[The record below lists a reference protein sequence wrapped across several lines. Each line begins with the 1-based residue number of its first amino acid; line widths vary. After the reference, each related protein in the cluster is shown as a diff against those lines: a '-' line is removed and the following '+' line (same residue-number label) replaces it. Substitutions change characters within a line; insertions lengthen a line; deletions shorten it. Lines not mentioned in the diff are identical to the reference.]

1 MNFKIEQNSNVPLY
15 TQVVKAIRE
24 TVKNEELKNGDA
36 LPSLSEFAQKTG
48 ISVETTKKAYNLLK
62 KEGIVSG
69 KQGKGYFIDIR
80 RADAPIRILMLMDK
94 LSAYKLAIHHGL
106 SEALEHSADITI
118 NIHNQ
123 DIRMF
128 EKMVNDSLENYDYYV
143 IAAHF
148 PASVKPSSVARIL
161 KRIPN
166 DKLILIDID
175 IPEAKGHIGR
185 IYQDFRNDAAC
196 ALANGIDL
204 IHKYRKA
211 IIISSDQSLYGN
223 IIYPNVRKVLS
234 ANGIKCSMEK
244 KFDPALMVP
253 GTLFIVLGGQ
263 ISTDHF
269 TILREAVAKGYNLGK
284 AIGLI
289 SYNDEPVNEFICGG
303 ITCISSDFRQMGRN
317 VAEMINS
324 RKLYSVHNPFNLVV
338 RSSL

>member
-1 MNFKIEQNSNVPLY
+1 MNFRIEQNSNIPLY
-15 TQVVKAIRE
+15 KQVVNAIRE
-24 TVKNEELKNGDA
+24 SVKNEKLKNGEA
-36 LPSLSEFAQKTG
+36 LPSLSEFARKNG
-48 ISVETTKKAYNLLK
+48 ISVETTKKAYNQLK
-62 KEGIVSG
+62 KEGIVRG
-69 KQGKGYFIDIR
+69 KQGKGYFIDVR
-80 RADAPIRILMLMDK
+80 KADAPTRILMLVDK

-106 SEALEHSADITI
+106 SEALEHPADITI

-123 DIRMF
+123 DIGMF
-128 EKMVNDSLENYDYYV
+128 GKMVNDSLENYDYYV

-148 PASVKPSSVARIL
+148 PPCVKPSSVARIL

-175 IPEAKGHIGR
+175 IPEAGGHIGR
-185 IYQDFRNDAAC
+185 IYQDFRNDAAE
-196 ALANGIDL
+196 ALTNGIDL
-204 IHKYRKA
+204 IHKYRRA
-211 IIISSDQSLYGN
+211 VIISSSQSLYGN
-223 IIYPNVRKVLS
+223 IIYPNVRKVLTS
-234 ANGIKCSMEK
+234 NGIKCSLVK
-244 KFDPALMVP
+244 TFDPSLMVP

-269 TILREAVAKGYNLGK
+269 TILREAAAKGYSLGK

-303 ITCISSDFRQMGRN
+303 ITCISSDFGQMGRS
-317 VAEMINS
+317 VADMINN